1 MLIGCVED
9 GHLFDLSARTQWP
22 EKGLKSGFPTKIGL
36 LSLETK
42 GDDAAL
48 MSIDSKGTNI
58 RVRQEN
64 MKELREKGGCYHV
77 KVVKKYHRSYLKAYH
92 DRDLFHWSLWTFFH
106 VLYA

>member
-1 MLIGCVED
+1 MAIHHCDSQNQVHIFTNQD

-58 RVRQEN
+58 RVRQGAQFN
-64 MKELREKGGCYHV
+64 IQRLAFKEGHEGFTQDVAEKS
-77 KVVKKYHRSYLKAYH
+77 KLLS
-92 DRDLFHWSLWTFFH
+92 
-106 VLYA
+106 